1 MQPIQIQINVNVGL
15 NEALQGLLSAMMG
28 SRTEQA
34 VAVRQAAMPEQ
45 AAEPAPAPVREP
57 EPAGNPEKE
66 YTDVDIRAAIDR
78 ARRRIEGENY
88 KEQTDSEGYRTWH
101 RALTAW
107 FKEKSRECGAEKP
120 VLLPDNASRARFI
133 AHCDAVE
140 VIDGQL
146 TEDLPE

>member
-15 NEALQGLLSAMMG
+15 NEALQGLLSAMLG
-28 SRTEQA
+28 GLKQA
-34 VAVRQAAMPEQ
+34 AAVRQAAVP
-45 AAEPAPAPVREP
+45 EPAPAPAPVPAPEQEKTEP
-57 EPAGNPEKE
+57 VKE

-78 ARRRIEGENY
+78 TRRRIEGENY
-88 KEQTDSEGYRTWH
+88 KEQPGSEGYRTWH

-107 FKEKSRECGAEKP
+107 FKEKSKECGAEKP
-120 VLLPDNASRARFI
+120 PLLPDNASRARFI

-146 TEDLPE
+146 VEDLPE